1 MKCYIIYA
9 GGGKACTDKKMYWFD
24 REGAYG
30 RKLTASKS
38 SYESDW
44 QVYIKLRI
52 FFTGLNRKKR
62 KLFYENKIKDEKYD

>member
-1 MKCYIIYA
+1 
-9 GGGKACTDKKMYWFD
+9 MYWFH

-38 SYESDW
+38 GYESDW

>member
-1 MKCYIIYA
+1 MFYLKYTLKIRWQSLKCYIIHA
-9 GGGKACTDKKMYWFD
+9 GGGKACTNKKMYWFD

-38 SYESDW
+38 GYESDW

-52 FFTGLNRKKR
+52 FLLG
-62 KLFYENKIKDEKYD
+62 